1 MRSEYLKLRKQIK
14 NIDSRRGKPR
24 RQATAAREVAVHA
37 LLRLARKP
45 HEDLEAKD
53 TSENIKKL
61 TAER

>member
-1 MRSEYLKLRKQIK
+1 MRSEYLKLRKQVK
-14 NIDSRRGKPR
+14 DFDSRRGKPR